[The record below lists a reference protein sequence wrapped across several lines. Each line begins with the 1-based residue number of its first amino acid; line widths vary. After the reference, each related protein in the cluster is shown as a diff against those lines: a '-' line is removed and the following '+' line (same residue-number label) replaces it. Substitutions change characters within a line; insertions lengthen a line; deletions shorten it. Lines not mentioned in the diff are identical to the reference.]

1 MMMVNEKLMVLTKLL
16 MVPLLVMNRLN
27 IYWKK
32 FKKNNDLAQ
41 LIIDTSLQHD
51 EKPYQLTKLK
61 RNSFT
66 AKRDY

>member
-1 MMMVNEKLMVLTKLL
+1 